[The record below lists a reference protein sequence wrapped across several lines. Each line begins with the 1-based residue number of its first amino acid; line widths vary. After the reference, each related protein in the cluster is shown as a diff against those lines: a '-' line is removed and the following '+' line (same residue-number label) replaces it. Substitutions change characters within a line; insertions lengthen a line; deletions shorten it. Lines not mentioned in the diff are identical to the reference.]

1 MRSSML
7 SVPFAETMR
16 RQDLLR
22 ALRLVLAWARSWQ
35 NKRQY
40 TGGNILPPVCKEQSS
55 KQLLTQILTNN
66 ICDVKT
72 QKKMLKGDRSK
83 RIPAAMV
90 EVFQGEGI
98 DFRTWL

>member
-1 MRSSML
+1 M
-7 SVPFAETMR
+7 A
-16 RQDLLR
+16 
-22 ALRLVLAWARSWQ
+22 LAWARSWQ

-40 TGGNILPPVCKEQSS
+40 TGGNILPPVCREQSS
-55 KQLLTQILTNN
+55 RKLLTLILTNN

-72 QKKMLKGDRSK
+72 QKKMLEGIRSK
-83 RIPAAMV
+83 GIPAAMG